1 MRGGHVWAT
10 PPPGAGEAVVVV
22 YFEAPRFLEAFAGLP
37 DVSRGEGAPTELLW
51 AARKVNLCWRP
62 AAASVGSP
70 AAGLPPPPAWAARLT
85 GACDAAPAPRAG
97 PVPCAVVREVLGRWR
112 LHSGWGAGGGAQGA
126 QTEDA
131 AEIARWDLR
140 RGDALAAAVA
150 NALGGLALAVLAVRH
165 AEAVAAGVALPATW
179 VRSSLLLPGLAE
191 LEGSPLGIK
200 LHTQLSVSL
209 SSMTRGLLGLSGRAG
224 TLAEPFFVGAVHAAA
239 LLSGAFGLPMALA
252 LAADALR
259 LAALPVSLAFLLH
272 RQLLWLQLRA
282 ARSMWSLLRG
292 RWKNIRPG
300 RPDVRSPEEFIVE
313 HVIVGALL
321 LTPLLLLL
329 PTVALHAAFL
339 GCAHHALAAGGPGA
353 LTAVADAMRAFPY
366 YSLYKRF
373 RRPGLFPAGVAIS
386 PELRGRD
393 SLGATPPAG
402 PEGAVPHCHF
412 ALTFRTQSFASV
424 RRVSKQ
430 HRDDYGR

>member
-10 PPPGAGEAVVVV
+10 PPPGARAGGVVVV

-150 NALGGLALAVLAVRH
+150 NALGGLRWPCWPCATPRPSQQASLSR
-165 AEAVAAGVALPATW
+165 LPGSAPRSCFPAW
-179 VRSSLLLPGLAE
+179 RSS
-191 LEGSPLGIK
+191 K
-200 LHTQLSVSL
+200 
-209 SSMTRGLLGLSGRAG
+209 
-224 TLAEPFFVGAVHAAA
+224 
-239 LLSGAFGLPMALA
+239 
-252 LAADALR
+252 D
-259 LAALPVSLAFLLH
+259 
-272 RQLLWLQLRA
+272 
-282 ARSMWSLLRG
+282 
-292 RWKNIRPG
+292 
-300 RPDVRSPEEFIVE
+300 
-313 HVIVGALL
+313 
-321 LTPLLLLL
+321 
-329 PTVALHAAFL
+329 
-339 GCAHHALAAGGPGA
+339 
-353 LTAVADAMRAFPY
+353 
-366 YSLYKRF
+366 
-373 RRPGLFPAGVAIS
+373 
-386 PELRGRD
+386 
-393 SLGATPPAG
+393 PPW
-402 PEGAVPHCHF
+402 E
-412 ALTFRTQSFASV
+412 
-424 RRVSKQ
+424 
-430 HRDDYGR
+430 